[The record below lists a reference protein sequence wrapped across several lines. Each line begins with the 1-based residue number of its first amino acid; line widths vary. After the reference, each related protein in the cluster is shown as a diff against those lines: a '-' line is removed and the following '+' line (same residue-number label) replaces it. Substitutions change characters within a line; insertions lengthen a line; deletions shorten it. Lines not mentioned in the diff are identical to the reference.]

1 MPRIEINKSVFSA
14 DRRMAEASRELLAAR
29 GWTAVNMIGSPGSGK
44 TTLLAAALPR
54 LARASAVVA
63 GDVEGSF
70 DAQRLAAAGIMAV
83 QVNTHGS
90 CHLSAGQVHEVLEG
104 LELPR
109 GALIIIENVG
119 NLVCPAFFDL
129 GENGVLAILSAAEG
143 HEKPHKYPAVFKSAD
158 TVVFTKADLA
168 AAARFDMELAKVAAL
183 GQNPDAWILP
193 LSAVTGEG
201 MGPFIERLEGWM

>member
-1 MPRIEINKSVFSA
+1 MPRIEINKSVFSQ
-14 DRRMAEASRELLAAR
+14 DRRMAEANRELLSDR
-29 GWTAVNMIGSPGSGK
+29 GWTAINMIGSPGSGK
-44 TTLLAAALPR
+44 TTLLMAALPR

-70 DAQRLAAAGIMAV
+70 DAERLAAAGIMAV
-83 QVNTHGS
+83 QINTHGS

-109 GALIIIENVG
+109 GALIIVENVG

-129 GENGVLAILSAAEG
+129 GETGVMAVLSAAEG
-143 HEKPHKYPAVFKSAD
+143 HEKPYKYPAVFRRAD
-158 TVVFTKADLA
+158 IVAITKADLA
-168 AAARFDMELAKVAAL
+168 TAARFDVGLATAAAL
-183 GQNPDAWILP
+183 HQNPEARVLP

-201 MGPFIERLEGWM
+201 MQPLIDRLERWS